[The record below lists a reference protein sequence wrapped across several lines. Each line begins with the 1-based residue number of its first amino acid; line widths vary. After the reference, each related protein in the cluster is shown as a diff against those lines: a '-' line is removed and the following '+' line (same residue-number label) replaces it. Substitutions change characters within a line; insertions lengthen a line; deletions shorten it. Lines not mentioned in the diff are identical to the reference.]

1 MKKTLSILILAS
13 VISSQGATVNWGAGT
28 DNGFSVGNT
37 DLASGN
43 WARIGYFDVSD
54 SVLSANAFDL
64 SFLNSHFT
72 EFAATQIGLDLGGPG
87 PEHGHFS
94 ASSGGNPAITGGV
107 TPSIVGLQVYY
118 WVFSSTNRTSSALAL
133 SSATAHGVFYA
144 NKNTNSGWAFPSQN
158 PVPGSTTTDIT
169 DLTDAG
175 GEVLAPGAAVVI
187 GSFGTDSSNLSGSKN
202 FGLAPVPEPTS
213 AFLVA
218 IGAAGLMMR
227 RRRQS

>member
-1 MKKTLSILILAS
+1 MKKILATILLGS
-13 VISSQGATVNWGAGT
+13 VIASQAATVNWGAGT
-28 DNGFSVGNT
+28 DNGFSVGNA

-43 WARIGYFDVSD
+43 WARIGYFDVAD

-64 SFLNSHFT
+64 GFLDSHFT
-72 EFAATQIGLDLGGPG
+72 QFAATQVGLDLGNPS
-87 PEHGHFS
+87 PEPGHFG
-94 ASSGGNPAITGGV
+94 ASSAGNPAITGGA
-107 TPSIVGLQVYY
+107 TSSIVGLQIYY
-118 WVFSSTNRTSSALAL
+118 WVFNSTNRGSAALAL
-133 SSATAHGVFYA
+133 SSATAHGIFYA
-144 NKNTNSGWAFPSQN
+144 NKIQNSGWAFPSQT

-169 DLTDAG
+169 DLTDG
-175 GEVLAPGAAVVI
+175 SGESLAPGASIVI
-187 GSFGTDSSNLSGSKN
+187 GSFGGDTSNLSGSKN